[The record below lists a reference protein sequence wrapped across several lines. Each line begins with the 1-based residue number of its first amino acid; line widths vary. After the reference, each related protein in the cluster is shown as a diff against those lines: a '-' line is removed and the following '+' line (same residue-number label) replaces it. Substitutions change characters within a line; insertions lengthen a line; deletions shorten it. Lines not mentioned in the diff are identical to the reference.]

1 MKTLI
6 LYYSRNGHTKKVAE
20 AISNSFKC
28 DIEEVIDQKN
38 RKGILGWIFAG
49 RDATLGNL
57 TKINDLSYDVSAYD
71 TIIIGTP
78 VWAGNMAPAIR
89 TMILQYEEQFK
100 NVAFFCTEGGS
111 GGERAIKKMEKLAEK
126 NAIAKLI
133 VTEGDIK
140 SGSYSQKEADFLD
153 TIRKSR

>member
-49 RDATLGNL
+49 RDATLSNL
-57 TKINDLSYDVSAYD
+57 TKINDLVHDISSYDL
-71 TIIIGTP
+71 IIIGTP
-78 VWAGNMAPAIR
+78 NWAGNMSPAIR

-100 NVAFFCTEGGS
+100 DVAFFCTAGGD
-111 GGERAIKKMEKLAEK
+111 GEKVCKKMEELVEKKAVARLAVSERD
-126 NAIAKLI
+126 I
-133 VTEGDIK
+133 VN
-140 SGSYSQKEADFLD
+140 GSYSQKEAAFLD
-153 TIRKSR
+153 TIRKGR